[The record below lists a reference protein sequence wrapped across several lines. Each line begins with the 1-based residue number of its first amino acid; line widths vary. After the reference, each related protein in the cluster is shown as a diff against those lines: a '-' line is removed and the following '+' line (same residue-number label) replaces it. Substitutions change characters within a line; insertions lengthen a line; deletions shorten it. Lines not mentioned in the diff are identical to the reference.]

1 MSRLREAPVNLC
13 VCDLWMM
20 TSSSGAGVPPSLSV
34 HEKLHALFMD
44 SGTDVVTN
52 DLFVLPLEDDFERE
66 DVLKIYARNIVIR
79 RAQVETISD
88 FSARLISLPTTSSR

>member
-1 MSRLREAPVNLC
+1 
-13 VCDLWMM
+13 
-20 TSSSGAGVPPSLSV
+20 
-34 HEKLHALFMD
+34 MD